1 MTSLCNV
8 GSVGSIRGQGAK
20 SPHASWPKKKTEQKQ
35 YFKKFNNDFKKWS
48 TLKNKCKREMS
59 QVNYEKSGTKEV
71 PQQANSRDL
80 DKRVYIF

>member
-1 MTSLCNV
+1 MLDAA
-8 GSVGSIRGQGAK
+8 GLGSISGQGGK
-20 SPHASWPKKKTEQKQ
+20 SPHGLMAKKKKKQTEQKQ

-80 DKRVYIF
+80 DKHVYIF